1 MYRRKF
7 FEMVSSTIYFKGME
21 ISEGVIVRHLRG
33 NKYSKQMI
41 GY

>member
-21 ISEGVIVRHLRG
+21 IGEGVRHLRG
-33 NKYSKQMI
+33 NKYFKQMI
-41 GY
+41 GC